1 LSRRS
6 RRCGVDGGAKGRAV
20 DALAD
25 NRGDRWGTTKNQVQ
39 YTRRSGLG
47 VNAVGNL
54 VYVGGSGLNLVALA
68 NALVQAGAVRGMQLD
83 IHNEMVAFLSYPS
96 GAAHVVG
103 GVKLLPDMPGSLD
116 RYLVPDQRDFFVVT
130 LR

>member
-1 LSRRS
+1 M
-6 RRCGVDGGAKGRAV
+6 
-20 DALAD
+20 
-25 NRGDRWGTTKNQVQ
+25 Q
-39 YTRRSGLG
+39 YTWRSGLG
-47 VNAVGNL
+47 VDAVGNL
-54 VYVGGSGLNLVALA
+54 VYMGGSGLNLVTLA

-83 IHNEMVAFLSYPS
+83 IHNEMVAFLSYPN

-103 GVKLLPDMPGSLD
+103 GVKLLPDMPGSPD